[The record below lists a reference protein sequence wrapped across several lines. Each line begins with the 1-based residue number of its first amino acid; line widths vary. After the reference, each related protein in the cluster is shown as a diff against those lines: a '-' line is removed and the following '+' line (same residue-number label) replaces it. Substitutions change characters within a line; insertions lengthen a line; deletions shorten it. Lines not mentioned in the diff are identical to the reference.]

1 MKVLCIAMG
10 TPPPHVTLY
19 LNGHP
24 LRTEVT
30 RHMVTNIHNV
40 SRGMEHVSCYADN
53 GYGTPMIASRKI
65 TIARQPT
72 VLTSRW
78 VRGCFSLVN
87 TLSILTSYWSNHNNL
102 SPIGP
107 IYLKVNS
114 FWSKYTKF

>member
-40 SRGMEHVSCYADN
+40 TRDMEHVSCYADN

-78 VRGCFSLVN
+78 VAGPLIGQHTLNTDIPLVKY
-87 TLSILTSYWSNHNNL
+87 SYL
-102 SPIGP
+102 LPVGP
-107 IYLKVNS
+107 L
-114 FWSKYTKF
+114 F

>member
-40 SRGMEHVSCYADN
+40 TRDMEHVSCYADN

-72 VLTSRW
+72 VLTSRC
-78 VRGCFSLVN
+78 VAGPLIGQHTLNTDILLVHQQ
-87 TLSILTSYWSNHNNL
+87 Y
-102 SPIGP
+102 
-107 IYLKVNS
+107 K
-114 FWSKYTKF
+114 